1 MCICASAL
9 QNSDLMPS
17 DFIQYIKAIKRY
29 SDRTCESYSKVLED
43 FCAYIGPE
51 SVPTI
56 NNIRS
61 YEVHLM
67 DECGMS
73 PKSVS
78 MHLSVLSSYCRY
90 LVKQGKLKS
99 NPVRLVKRPRS
110 SRPLAK
116 FYKKEDIERYFQEN
130 KGVLEYGA
138 YPKALNYMI
147 INVLYCTGIR
157 RSELIS
163 LNRGSF
169 DASRRVLKVTGKGD
183 KMREIP
189 LSTMLCD
196 DFLLYLQSLGSL
208 KYVDISADA
217 PLLQTPKGKRLYPVF
232 VDRAVK
238 EELGVAGINGQ
249 LSPHVLRHTI
259 ASQLLEEG
267 SDINSIKEMLGH
279 SSLAATQVYTHNS
292 IQRLKSVYI
301 NAHPRAK
308 NGGNY
313 GD

>member
-1 MCICASAL
+1 
-9 QNSDLMPS
+9 MPD
-17 DFIQYIKAIKRY
+17 DFIQYIRSVRRY
-29 SDRTCESYSKVLED
+29 SERTCESYSRVLGAFYE
-43 FCAYIGPE
+43 YVGPE
-51 SVPTI
+51 TLPNI
-56 NNIRS
+56 RNIRS

-67 DECGMS
+67 DELGIA

-78 MHLSVLSSYCRY
+78 MHMSVLSSYCRY
-90 LVKQGKLKS
+90 LMKLGVLKS
-99 NPVRLVKRPRS
+99 NPVRLVKRPRVGKS
-110 SRPLAK
+110 LAK
-116 FYKKEDIERYFQEN
+116 FYKKQDIERYFSEN
-130 KGVLEYGA
+130 RGVLEYGS
-138 YPKALNYMI
+138 YDKALKYMI
-147 INVLYCTGIR
+147 INILYSTGIR

-163 LNRGSF
+163 LNRNSF
-169 DASRRVLKVTGKGD
+169 DYSRKVIRVLGKGD

-208 KYVDISADA
+208 KYADNSAGA
-217 PLLQTPKGKRLYPVF
+217 PLLQTPRGRRLYPVY
-232 VDRAVK
+232 VDRVVK
-238 EELGVAGINGQ
+238 EELGSTGFNGQ

-259 ASQLLEEG
+259 ASELLEEG

>member
-1 MCICASAL
+1 
-9 QNSDLMPS
+9 MPN
-17 DFIQYIKAIKRY
+17 DFIQYIRSVRRY
-29 SDRTCESYSKVLED
+29 SERTCESYSKVLES
-43 FCAYIGPE
+43 FLGYIGPD
-51 SVPTI
+51 SLPTI
-56 NNIRS
+56 NNVRS

-67 DECGMS
+67 DECGMN

-99 NPVRLVKRPRS
+99 NPVRLVKRPRT
-110 SRPLAK
+110 PKQLAK
-116 FYKKEDIERYFQEN
+116 FYKNEEIERYFQDN
-130 KGVLEYGA
+130 QGVLQYGS
-138 YPKALNYMI
+138 YERALNYMI
-147 INVLYCTGIR
+147 INVLYCTGVR

-163 LNRGSF
+163 LNRHSF
-169 DASRRVLKVTGKGD
+169 DASRKVLRVLGKGD

-189 LSTMLCD
+189 LSSRLCD

-208 KYVDISADA
+208 KYADISAEA
-217 PLLQTPKGKRLYPVF
+217 PLLQTPRGKRLYPVF
-232 VDRAVK
+232 IDRVVK
-238 EELGVAGINGQ
+238 EELGSSGINGQ

>member
-1 MCICASAL
+1 
-9 QNSDLMPS
+9 MP
-17 DFIQYIKAIKRY
+17 DEFIKYLRSIKRY
-29 SDRTCESYSKVLED
+29 SERTCESYNRVLNA
-43 FCAYIGPE
+43 FCEYILPDNF
-51 SVPTI
+51 PTI
-56 NNIRS
+56 NNVRS

-67 DECGMS
+67 DELGMD

-90 LVKQGKLKS
+90 LIKQEKLKT
-99 NPVRLVKRPRS
+99 NPVRLVKRPRTAKC
-110 SRPLAK
+110 LAK
-116 FYKKEDIERYFQEN
+116 FYKKDEIDRYFSEN
-130 KGVLEYGA
+130 RGVLEFGSYEN
-138 YPKALNYMI
+138 ALKYMI
-147 INVLYCTGIR
+147 INVLYSTGIR
-157 RSELIS
+157 RSELVS
-163 LNRGSF
+163 LNRDSL
-169 DASRRVLKVTGKGD
+169 DLSRKVLRVIGKGD

-189 LSTMLCD
+189 LPTMLCD

-208 KYVDISADA
+208 KYADYSVCA
-217 PLLQTPKGKRLYPVF
+217 PLLQTPRGRRLYPVYI
-232 VDRAVK
+232 DRVVK
-238 EELGVAGINGQ
+238 EELGSSGFNGQ

-259 ASQLLEEG
+259 ASELLEEG